1 MEDSRFTSIVF
12 YLCKIDYRS
21 EIHDLKSNLHSRE
34 PNFANAIRYQT
45 CYLIQRYYVNSDGY
59 EKGV

>member
-1 MEDSRFTSIVF
+1 MSIVF
-12 YLCKIDYRS
+12 YSCKFEYRFK
-21 EIHDLKSNLHSRE
+21 IHDLKTNLHSRE

-45 CYLIQRYYVNSDGY
+45 CYLIQRYYINSDGY